1 VLGAGPL
8 TSINTHVA
16 VTPSTV
22 LDLHKMHLFSHDA
35 SCVEL
40 TLHHIPILCW
50 ATGWTIRVLEFDS
63 QQRLGIFLFIT
74 TSRMALGPT
83 QPPIQ
88 WVPGA
93 LSLGVKQ
100 PGCEAD
106 HLPPSSA
113 KVKE

>member
-63 QQRLGIFLFIT
+63 QQRLGFFLLAT
-74 TSRMALGPT
+74 ASRKALGPT

-88 WVPGA
+88 WYRGSFPG
-93 LSLGVKQ
+93 G
-100 PGCEAD
+100 
-106 HLPPSSA
+106 
-113 KVKE
+113 KVDGP